1 MGDSALALKIS
12 ELESLSSGSASPRLH
27 GDVVDVLSQ
36 LAHPADDLISL
47 ASLDTLASGDTLLS
61 AVSTDSLLSDEYDS
75 DGGLSDD
82 TLLSEASLA
91 TLQSTPSLTLSENER
106 LDAALVPTKANA
118 SNIYNVGQYENRIR
132 AAVRPKKVSEK
143 VSTEGIFGKHYN
155 EDLDRYY
162 YALRDEDGNLK
173 DEHTGYMLA
182 YCSELNSADETARP
196 YLEAVCSD
204 PAIFVKKTSRTDYSL
219 WGSTPPDTFS
229 QDRNVNQMF
238 ANDPR
243 PRSAAE
249 KKIYSTD
256 DKHLI
261 TNRPED
267 SVCRWFGN
275 RCGSQTKSRVGIVL
289 VGEEY
294 AEFLNRAARPAGE
307 GAPTQMQYELQNQ
320 EIEESLQDL
329 LKNRDQ
335 AGIVVDRRGHAARI
349 RIKNPK
355 ETIEPDDVL
364 TLSSP
369 DMCEILNNSERFR
382 GVTPASDSCTLK
394 NTAGQCTREIVDYDG
409 VEERRRCVFVGK
421 GNVPKLQIDMVDL
434 LAEVPI
440 PYGCINSKGN
450 RARASARRNQAL
462 QLDPDDPE
470 FGRLIDAPQTNEE
483 GWVVTDEDI
492 QTLLK
497 DDNGAAKTKKID
509 KKLQDLCENQ
519 FGDGDNKW
527 IQGRSKKTPLQH
539 PSDVPL
545 PTHARDI
552 LKREVDQAMR
562 KKVEAEA
569 ERLTALET
577 YQRQVQSEIKQFQQY
592 ADKKKNAAAAIGNN
606 LGKEVAELL
615 RQETALNEARRKSF
629 GALFSNAASQTYQM
643 VRNSIAEVKKLNQ
656 KRVLAEKLYSA
667 TDLEK
672 VAQTYKSRFQQA
684 FKQTLKDGRERWK
697 RLSRHAK
704 ITNSSVA
711 NDPKYTQDPTQLD
724 PDSDEF
730 RQLLKAGFRGDED
743 DVLTARK
750 HGAVMQ
756 ALIGQ
761 LDTMESFDAMAVRE
775 MMDRPTKLIEE
786 EIGEPFNQLAAVQA
800 STDHIMR
807 QLQIENHDPVT
818 LSTVTYGLDRD
829 LSKYESARE
838 DHKRTFKRIV
848 DDYYETFAQQPATS
862 SSDNPVAIPSE
873 YLELRMRITYMFAA
887 ALSAEFA
894 KTFKTYDPN
903 HYAALKPPEQDLLK
917 RIALDYIAGT
927 TESVTDLSENN
938 LTDGQLVQVDNKD
951 YRFATLE
958 EAEKFAENEIN
969 FTIIPDVRF
978 PTNKEELIDTFN
990 ALVDDSVNLFSI
1002 DFDRLLHNQ
1011 SLHDSGILY
1020 DDSNRFDIV
1029 GSDKLVARVLLDVFA
1044 RCASGTLLCVEE
1056 QTPPVSFALS
1066 TQNTNPEAFKEFE
1079 RRRAA
1084 HYCQRWIMRMPVQT
1098 LRNFTGTVSRP
1109 AVAVPSTQSTVYGP
1123 WTTELRQETL
1133 AVGETNDYFVNTAKA
1148 INTYLDFLKST
1159 QSDDIKA
1166 YLAQGFTNVRQTAEQ
1181 SDAFNVL
1188 EFRTNSLDQSI
1199 PVNAD
1204 KYSQAQ
1210 SNFISALTKELQKA
1224 ADSTDTAEADYSAP
1238 LLDEYVVDDSDNK
1251 LTGSELLAELLAA
1264 VDMNGDKHGCIAS
1277 SRLDG
1282 TDLHEEMIRYGPQ
1295 SDEIRKLLTESNGAN
1310 VDFDNA
1316 AIQDEAKTIAVR
1328 KISQSQ
1334 AARKLQCTAP
1344 ELEQAYEKLFKNS
1357 NASEQVLSLLKLLA
1371 RVSAIRRTNL
1381 ASINL
1386 AQNTVFPGKTY
1397 TVLQPGTSENDLC
1410 WVLQQENDNAKV
1422 KNAWLHQLRCHI
1434 PELCSAIQQQITQNY
1449 SGPDPDTHEQPK
1461 VGDEELRKLGPEFV
1475 TENLIRSLR
1484 IVLDGDDD
1492 LENYGD
1498 ATENFKRARET
1509 LEKFRHFAFHAMA
1522 QRESVREV
1530 AGVYLG
1536 EYMILRKK
1544 AMAAQAR
1551 YRRFSYSDSQVQ
1563 PTSDTYAQTNLKE
1576 ARMVFG
1582 ESIVGAANSQDK
1594 RTMACA
1600 YEWPCQP
1607 LPQELARTLAEPAST
1622 CRALVAGSTSPET
1635 YLKCGPSSESHKS
1648 RVRTK
1653 NTRYSALTGRDV
1665 HIAHR
1670 TFEAFLRDPVKYPSL
1685 PTWTFP
1691 GLATYFVFERYFGN
1705 PANDLPHGQTLISTQ
1720 VSSNLATHSGYTLNS
1735 GLDEDEYSPASVS
1748 WIQRSAVEWFRKG
1761 AGRPLQYGPL
1771 YMCFKD
1777 VSDPN
1782 SFLPK
1787 VATEAACTK
1796 MNHTWRNMADVE
1808 RNDLDQ
1814 PATLLNGEVV
1824 QPREMTAMERQ
1835 AQNAMLAYNV
1845 VLEDP
1850 GGNSG
1855 AIQECPLRD
1864 GSGNPLYGITC
1875 KNDDLDNPNCYD
1887 NPAMVDNVQAC
1898 KQNATN
1904 YLSRYKTYDNVQ
1916 GWGVYDDLG
1925 FNPSNLNS
1933 HPLGDVPDASDMVP
1947 NQGGFA
1953 PTLRTNMFAAGSF
1966 ASQKTND
1973 YAERLTRTKQ
1983 QSKNFT
1989 FAAPA
1994 YVQSRQAELDL
2005 ANADQ
2010 VANETQLSLERATLL
2025 KFTLQAFNLIARA
2038 SYESTPG
2045 AEVPATASFSSYGQG
2060 MNTGIE
2066 ISKPDNF
2073 FQFIGNMDISFEG
2086 KKPLFDLL
2094 ILASLLDIVSS
2105 PAYQGIQNNE
2115 TKYKL
2120 LHGILMGQSKVKS
2133 VQSSLVASFFQRF
2146 TNLYANL
2153 FGDDSESFGKPNHSV
2168 VYTTVIPLRYTDK
2181 NTLQQRIVALELTK
2195 DALQSP
2201 DEDSAL
2207 IVADNADKAKNYLHS
2222 AFKKLAEL
2230 TIYIVQVASILNI
2243 VKIENGTI
2251 DQDELNALDL
2261 GANIMARISSISLDV
2276 YAIQTYQEVA
2286 AIWDNVTTDLDDSGI
2301 AINVNKVIDDDKVKE
2316 LIADVTNTLIRD
2328 ATGSTKRVKYL
2339 NEITK
2344 QVSATIE
2351 KVLSYQGDD
2360 QFLKDLKLTM
2370 ANIGQDVT
2378 DLLQGTEQ
2386 PWFRTQNA

>member
-106 LDAALVPTKANA
+106 LDAALVPTKANV

-162 YALRDEDGNLK
+162 YALRDKDGNLE

-229 QDRNVNQMF
+229 QTSNVNQMF

-243 PRSAAE
+243 PRSE
-249 KKIYSTD
+249 VERTIYSDD

-294 AEFLNRAARPAGE
+294 AEFLNRAARPEGE

-450 RARASARRNQAL
+450 RARASARRNQKL
-462 QLDPDDPE
+462 QLDPNDAG
-470 FGRLIDAPQTNEE
+470 FGQSAEQTGYNQE

-497 DDNGAAKTKKID
+497 DDNSAANTKKID

-629 GALFSNAASQTYQM
+629 GGLFSNAASQTYQM
-643 VRNSIAEVKKLNQ
+643 VRDSMAEVKKLIQ
-656 KRVLAEKLYSA
+656 KRNLSEKLYSA
-667 TDLEK
+667 TDLDK

-711 NDPKYTQDPTQLD
+711 NDPKYTQDPTELD
-724 PDSDEF
+724 PESDEF
-730 RQLLKAGFRGDED
+730 RQLLKAGLRADED

-775 MMDRPTKLIEE
+775 MLDRPTKLIEE

-838 DHKRTFKRIV
+838 DYKNTFKGYV
-848 DDYYETFAQQPATS
+848 DDYYDKFPQQPATS
-862 SSDNPVAIPSE
+862 SLDSPQQIPAE
-873 YLELRMRITYMFAA
+873 YLELRMQITYMFAA

-894 KTFKTYDPN
+894 KTFRTYDAA
-903 HYAALKPPEQDLLK
+903 HYETLTTSEQDLLK
-917 RIALDYIAGT
+917 RIALEYIAGT
-927 TESVTDLSENN
+927 TESVTELSENN
-938 LTDGQLVQVDNKD
+938 LTDGYIVKVGNVD
-951 YRFATLE
+951 YRFATLDD
-958 EAEKFAENEIN
+958 AETFAGSYLNVV
-969 FTIIPDVRF
+969 IIPDVRF

-1011 SLHDSGILY
+1011 SLHDNGVLY

-1066 TQNTNPEAFKEFE
+1066 TQNTSPEAFKEFE

-1109 AVAVPSTQSTVYGP
+1109 AVAVPSTSSTVYGP
-1123 WTTELRQETL
+1123 WTGKLDQHTVP
-1133 AVGETNDYFVNTAKA
+1133 VGDAKKYFVDTAEA
-1148 INTYLDFLKST
+1148 INTYLDFLRSST
-1159 QSDDIKA
+1159 SGNIEA
-1166 YLAQGFTNVRQTAEQ
+1166 YLTQGFENVKQIAEQ

-1188 EFRTNSLDQSI
+1188 EFRTNALGQTRPFDEDQ
-1199 PVNAD
+1199 
-1204 KYSQAQ
+1204 YSAAQ
-1210 SNFISALTKELQKA
+1210 NLFIQDLTKQLQKA
-1224 ADSTDTAEADYSAP
+1224 ADPTDTSDYTEP
-1238 LLDEYVVDDSDNK
+1238 LTNEYNVDDTNK
-1251 LTGSELLAELLAA
+1251 LTGAELLAELLAA
-1264 VDMNGDKHGCIAS
+1264 VDMNADKHGCIAS

-1295 SDEIRKLLTESNGAN
+1295 SEEIRKLLTEADEN
-1310 VDFDNA
+1310 VDF
-1316 AIQDEAKTIAVR
+1316 EAPATKQKAKNIAVE

-1334 AARKLQCTAP
+1334 AARKLQCTKP
-1344 ELEQAYEKLFKNS
+1344 ELGQAYDKLFSNS
-1357 NASEQVLSLLKLLA
+1357 DASEKVLSVLKLLA
-1371 RVSAIRRTNL
+1371 RVSAIRSMDIVRGE
-1381 ASINL
+1381 
-1386 AQNTVFPGKTY
+1386 NTVFRGDTY
-1397 TVLQPGTSENDLC
+1397 TVLKQGTDLQDLC
-1410 WVLQQENDNAKV
+1410 WVLQQNDNAEA

-1449 SGPDPDTHEQPK
+1449 SGPDPKTHEQPK
-1461 VGDEELRKLGPEFV
+1461 IGDEELRKLGPEFV

-1484 IVLDGDDD
+1484 IVLDADDD
-1492 LENYGD
+1492 LTGYGD
-1498 ATENFKRARET
+1498 ATTNFKRARET

-1522 QRESVREV
+1522 QRESVREI

-1544 AMAAQAR
+1544 AMAAQSR
-1551 YRRFSYSDSQVQ
+1551 YRTFSISDSQVQ

-1582 ESIVGAANSQDK
+1582 ESIVGKADSQDK

-1607 LPQELARTLAEPAST
+1607 LPQELSRTLAEPAST
-1622 CRALVAGSTSPET
+1622 CRALVAGTSSPNT

-1653 NTRYSALTGRDV
+1653 NIRYSALTGRDV

-1705 PANDLPHGQTLISTQ
+1705 PAGDMPHGQTLISNQ
-1720 VSSNLATHSGYTLNS
+1720 VSSTLAEHSGYTLNS
-1735 GLDEDEYSPASVS
+1735 ELHEDEYSPASVS

-1777 VSDPN
+1777 VNDPN

-1787 VATEAACTK
+1787 VATEAACTR

-1814 PATLLNGEVV
+1814 PATLLNGEIV

-1855 AIQECPLRD
+1855 AIQECPLADKSD
-1864 GSGNPLYGITC
+1864 GSGKPLYGVTC
-1875 KNDDLDNPNCYD
+1875 RNDDLDNPNCYD

-1898 KQNATN
+1898 QQNATN
-1904 YLSRYKTYDNVQ
+1904 YLSRYKTYDNVK

-1933 HPLGDVPDASDMVP
+1933 HPLGDVPNASDMIP

-1953 PTLRTNMFAAGSF
+1953 PTLRTNMFAPGSF
-1966 ASQKTND
+1966 MSEKTKAYAQLLNLTKEKSQ
-1973 YAERLTRTKQ
+1973 
-1983 QSKNFT
+1983 NFT

-1994 YVQSRQAELDL
+1994 YVQSRQAELDF
-2005 ANADQ
+2005 ANAEE
-2010 VANETQLSLERATLL
+2010 VANQTQLTVERETLL
-2025 KFTLQAFNLIARA
+2025 KSTLTAFNSIAQA
-2038 SYESTPG
+2038 SYESNQSTEP
-2045 AEVPATASFSSYGQG
+2045 PTTASFSSYGQG

-2066 ISKPDNF
+2066 IKNPDKF
-2073 FQFIGNMDISFEG
+2073 FQFIGNMDISPQG
-2086 KKPLFDLL
+2086 KKPL
-2094 ILASLLDIVSS
+2094 V
-2105 PAYQGIQNNE
+2105 
-2115 TKYKL
+2115 
-2120 LHGILMGQSKVKS
+2120 
-2133 VQSSLVASFFQRF
+2133 
-2146 TNLYANL
+2146 
-2153 FGDDSESFGKPNHSV
+2153 
-2168 VYTTVIPLRYTDK
+2168 
-2181 NTLQQRIVALELTK
+2181 
-2195 DALQSP
+2195 
-2201 DEDSAL
+2201 
-2207 IVADNADKAKNYLHS
+2207 
-2222 AFKKLAEL
+2222 
-2230 TIYIVQVASILNI
+2230 
-2243 VKIENGTI
+2243 
-2251 DQDELNALDL
+2251 
-2261 GANIMARISSISLDV
+2261 
-2276 YAIQTYQEVA
+2276 
-2286 AIWDNVTTDLDDSGI
+2286 
-2301 AINVNKVIDDDKVKE
+2301 
-2316 LIADVTNTLIRD
+2316 
-2328 ATGSTKRVKYL
+2328 
-2339 NEITK
+2339 
-2344 QVSATIE
+2344 
-2351 KVLSYQGDD
+2351 
-2360 QFLKDLKLTM
+2360 
-2370 ANIGQDVT
+2370 
-2378 DLLQGTEQ
+2378 
-2386 PWFRTQNA
+2386 